1 MFVDVPLRVPMSGE
15 GGQPWRLPVWLSATC
30 RLCFGDDA
38 WTASNVEAPRWD
50 RRRLDEAPP

>member
-1 MFVDVPLRVPMSGE
+1 MFVDVPLRDPMSGE

-38 WTASNVEAPRWD
+38 WTAANVEAPR
-50 RRRLDEAPP
+50 